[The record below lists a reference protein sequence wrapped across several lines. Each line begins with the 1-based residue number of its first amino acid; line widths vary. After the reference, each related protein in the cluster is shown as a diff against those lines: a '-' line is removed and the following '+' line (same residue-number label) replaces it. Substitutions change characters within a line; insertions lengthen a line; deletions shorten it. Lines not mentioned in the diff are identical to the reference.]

1 MLSFY
6 DSCAASRA
14 HRACLTRRKATD
26 TLHYREP
33 ALCRSQSTHPGSW
46 STAPAP
52 EAPAGRAG
60 DKWSV
65 PAKAKSDDDLAA
77 ADTFDLIAV
86 GAAALPVADTVSLGD
101 VNCTGLLTSARYILD
116 GNRNYLWAYT
126 RDRGTQTNPRCAGG
140 VLREDEDGGY
150 SLTADSIEFL
160 PFDDGQGYR
169 TGAGR
174 IVRDT
179 LEVRRGARL
188 EHYVRVGRRGSRASE
203 AREHL

>member
-1 MLSFY
+1 VTCARASSVAVVVLLSA
-6 DSCAASRA
+6 CAPRENRTADTPA
-14 HRACLTRRKATD
+14 AKVATPVARID
-26 TLHYREP
+26 
-33 ALCRSQSTHPGSW
+33 
-46 STAPAP
+46 TAPVP
-52 EAPAGRAG
+52 VAPAGSAG

-86 GAAALPVADTVSLGD
+86 GAAALPVADTVSLVD

-116 GNRNYLWAYT
+116 GNRNFLWAYT
-126 RDRGTQTNPRCAGG
+126 RDRGTPTNPRCAGG

-150 SLTADSIEFL
+150 RLTADSIEFL
-160 PFDDGQGYR
+160 RFDDGHGYR
-169 TGAGR
+169 TAAGR

-188 EHYVRVGRRGSRASE
+188 EHYVRVGRRGSR
-203 AREHL
+203 